1 MRGACV
7 RAVVVVG
14 ALVVAAAPSRLSAA
28 LVSER
33 VRDVTFE
40 VERSPGAQAAYAAC
54 AETVRMLSRR
64 GWATESVRVR
74 IQGNPF
80 DATASVAD
88 VVLGAGEP
96 SEDSAFA
103 LASIIVERQLRR
115 STDPSTARILA
126 QSVAAHLSPPSSAH
140 RLRWERA
147 WLGRLNR
154 GDVVTTALPE
164 AVWRAGGDAAMRRA
178 ARGGLPESAIEALAA
193 EGVESPLRV
202 TGELAVTGLLDPEVL
217 GFHRPPVPDSAP
229 AVTQHSPEVRFAAAG
244 LRVLAL
250 PRDANAVAVFPV
262 RSDRVEA
269 WVAVRYALTAGFDLV
284 SLKQDAEVAIPLQGV
299 AWAAVVAISLEP
311 DAYLSLAVR
320 PLVDYPVQIKRWDF
334 LAGDRTVTLSW
345 ETQRHE
351 GLRAFVVEALENTA
365 PGTWTVLS
373 RTLMPVVED
382 GEASFGYVFVEEER
396 VDVSA
401 YRLLAL
407 TEDGF
412 LAEVGLFPLHRQP

>member
-1 MRGACV
+1 MKAACA
-7 RAVVVVG
+7 RAAV
-14 ALVVAAAPSRLSAA
+14 ALFLFVLVAVPSRLSAA
-28 LVSER
+28 LMSER

-40 VERSPGAQAAYAAC
+40 VERSPGAQATYAAC

-64 GWATESVRVR
+64 GWDAQSVRVR

-96 SEDSAFA
+96 SEDSAFV
-103 LASIIVERQLRR
+103 LASTIVERQLRR

-126 QSVAAHLSPPSSAH
+126 QSVAAHLSPPSSAQ

-147 WLGRLNR
+147 WLGRLGH

-202 TGELAVTGLLDPEVL
+202 TGELAVAGLLDPQAL
-217 GFHRPPVPDSAP
+217 GFHRPPVPESAP
-229 AVTQHSPEVRFAAAG
+229 SVTQQSPDVRFAGAG
-244 LRVLAL
+244 LRVVAL
-250 PRDANAVAVFPV
+250 PDDANAVAVFPV
-262 RSDRVEA
+262 RGDRVEA
-269 WVAVRYALTAGFDLV
+269 WVAVRYALTGGFDLV
-284 SLKQDAEVAIPLQGV
+284 GLKQDAEVTIPLQGV
-299 AWAAVVAISLEP
+299 AWAGVVAISLEP

-351 GLRAFVVEALENTA
+351 GLRAFVVEELGNNG
-365 PGTWTVLS
+365 PGPWTVLG
-373 RTLMPVVED
+373 RTMLPVVND
-382 GEASFGYVFVEEER
+382 GETSFGYAFVAEER
-396 VDVSA
+396 DDVSA
-401 YRLLAL
+401 YRLLVL
-407 TEDGF
+407 TADGF
-412 LAEVGLFPLHRQP
+412 LAEVGLFPLHGRP